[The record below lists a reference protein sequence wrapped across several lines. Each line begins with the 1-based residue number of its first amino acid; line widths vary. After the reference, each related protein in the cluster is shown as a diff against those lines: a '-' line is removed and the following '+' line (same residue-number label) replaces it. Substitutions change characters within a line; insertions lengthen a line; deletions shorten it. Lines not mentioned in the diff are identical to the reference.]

1 MSEAGEALVRLQA
14 LLSGLEAPHVAIA
27 VSGGIDSL
35 PLSAAAAPVL
45 RDRLALHHASSPAV
59 PGEATERTRALAERL
74 GVRLEVFDAGEFD
87 AARYRAN
94 PANRC
99 LFCKNSLYG
108 AIASRLRG
116 SGTLVL
122 SGTNTDDLADYRPG
136 LQAADAHGV
145 RHPFVEAGISKAT
158 LRGIA
163 ARLGLGAL
171 SELPSAPCLS
181 SRIETGLFIE
191 PRTLA
196 LVHEAERLVVARLEA
211 ASPGKAQVGEAQV
224 GAAQVGA
231 AAGGIRTVRCRVR
244 RDGLVIELDPAS
256 LRAVQEAGEDA
267 LGRTVA
273 ALAAQAGE
281 PARPVRFAAYRTGS
295 AFLRPAAA
303 AQAARS

>member
-1 MSEAGEALVRLQA
+1 MSEAGEALVRLQDV
-14 LLSGLEAPHVAIA
+14 LSGLEAPRVAIA

-35 PLSAAAAPVL
+35 TLSAAAAPVL
-45 RDRLALHHASSPAV
+45 GDRLALHHASSPAV
-59 PGEATERTRALAERL
+59 PGEATERTRALAARL
-74 GVRLEVFDAGEFD
+74 GIRLEVFDAGEFD
-87 AARYRAN
+87 DARYRAN

-99 LFCKNSLYG
+99 FFCKTSLYG
-108 AIASRLRG
+108 AIASRLQG

-122 SGTNTDDLADYRPG
+122 SGTNTDDLAEYRPG
-136 LQAADAHGV
+136 LQAAEAHGV

-163 ARLGLGAL
+163 ALLGLGAL

-196 LVHEAERLVVARLEA
+196 LVHEAERLVSAHL
-211 ASPGKAQVGEAQV
+211 
-224 GAAQVGA
+224 GAAQVGTA
-231 AAGGIRTVRCRVR
+231 QVGTVTGGIRTVRCRVR

-267 LGRTVA
+267 LGQTLA

-295 AFLRPAAA
+295 AFLRPAPA

>member
-1 MSEAGEALVRLQA
+1 MSDAGDALARLQV
-14 LLSGLEAPHVAIA
+14 LLAGLEAPRVAIA

-35 PLSAAAAPVL
+35 TLAAAAAPVL
-45 RDRLALHHASSPAV
+45 RDRLTLHHASSPAV
-59 PGEATERTRALAERL
+59 PGEATERTRALAAER

-87 AARYRAN
+87 DARYRAN

-99 LFCKNSLYG
+99 LFCKTNLYG
-108 AIASRLRG
+108 AIVARLQG
-116 SGTLVL
+116 SGALVL
-122 SGTNTDDLADYRPG
+122 SGTNTDDLGDYRPG
-136 LQAADAHGV
+136 LQAAEAHGV

-163 ARLGLGAL
+163 SRLGLGAL

-196 LVHEAERLVVARLEA
+196 LVHKAEQLVAARL
-211 ASPGKAQVGEAQV
+211 
-224 GAAQVGA
+224 GATGSS
-231 AAGGIRTVRCRVR
+231 RTVRCRVR
-244 RDGLVIELDPAS
+244 REGLVIELDPAS
-256 LRAVQEAGEDA
+256 LRTVQDAGEDA

-273 ALAAQAGE
+273 ELAAGAGE

-295 AFLRPAAA
+295 AFLRPAGEAGA
-303 AQAARS
+303 